1 MSSEIGISKFR
12 YIGGGT
18 CYMNSI
24 IQCLSNCKDFRN
36 FILNDNIIHLLNNSD
51 NIFIAKNKLNNTLT
65 FQLRKIFSHFWF
77 NNFKIIELTSFRI
90 NFCKK
95 IQIFRNFNQH
105 DSQEALLCIIDTIH
119 EELAQDYKIF
129 PKNKDIRFMV

>member
-1 MSSEIGISKFR
+1 MNNIINGVT
-12 YIGGGT
+12 GLTNQGNT

-65 FQLRKIFSHFWF
+65 FQIRKIFSHFWF
-77 NNFKIIELTSFRI
+77 NNFKIM
-90 NFCKK
+90 N
-95 IQIFRNFNQH
+95 
-105 DSQEALLCIIDTIH
+105 
-119 EELAQDYKIF
+119 
-129 PKNKDIRFMV
+129 